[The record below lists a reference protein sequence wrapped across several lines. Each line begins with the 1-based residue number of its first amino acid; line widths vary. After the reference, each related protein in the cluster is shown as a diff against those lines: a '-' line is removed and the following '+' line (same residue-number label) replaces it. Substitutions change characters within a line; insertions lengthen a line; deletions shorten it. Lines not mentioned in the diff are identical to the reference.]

1 MRTREGIINTQKRD
15 FLTGRTY
22 RMKKMVA
29 VALASGW
36 LAVAQTPEPAPATD
50 VTAADIQGMLK
61 QLPKE
66 KITDA
71 PIRVADVGG
80 YRVGVFVVF
89 RPKSNEAKERAAA
102 HNTRVTEIYYI
113 LEGSG
118 TLVTG
123 GKIVGDRID
132 GGVTRHDTGP
142 PPALVERPGFR
153 YLLSA
158 ADARPGF
165 AAEA

>member
-1 MRTREGIINTQKRD
+1 
-15 FLTGRTY
+15 
-22 RMKKMVA
+22 MKKMVA
-29 VALASGW
+29 VAMASGW

-132 GGVTRHDTGP
+132 GGVTRHVAKGDVVMIPGHLP
-142 PPALVERPGFR
+142 HWWSALDSDIS
-153 YLLSA
+153 YLRLTPDPDSQQKL
-158 ADARPGF
+158 R
-165 AAEA
+165 

>member
-1 MRTREGIINTQKRD
+1 
-15 FLTGRTY
+15 
-22 RMKKMVA
+22 MKKMVA

-132 GGVTRHDTGP
+132 GGVTRHVAKGDVVMIPGHLP
-142 PPALVERPGFR
+142 HWWSALDSDIS
-153 YLLSA
+153 YLRLTPDPDSQQKL
-158 ADARPGF
+158 R
-165 AAEA
+165 

>member
-1 MRTREGIINTQKRD
+1 
-15 FLTGRTY
+15 
-22 RMKKMVA
+22 MKMMLVVA
-29 VALASGW
+29 VASGW
-36 LAVAQTPEPAPATD
+36 LALAQNPEPAPATD
-50 VTAADIQGMLK
+50 VTAADIQAMLK

-89 RPKSNEAKERAAA
+89 RPKSNEAKEKPAA

-123 GKIVGDRID
+123 GRITGDRID
-132 GGVTRHDTGP
+132 GGVTRHVAKGDVIMIPGHLP
-142 PPALVERPGFR
+142 HWWSALDSDVS
-153 YLLSA
+153 YLRLTPDPDSQQKL
-158 ADARPGF
+158 R
-165 AAEA
+165 

>member
-1 MRTREGIINTQKRD
+1 
-15 FLTGRTY
+15 
-22 RMKKMVA
+22 MKKMVA
-29 VALASGW
+29 VAMASGW
-36 LAVAQTPEPAPATD
+36 LAIAQTPEPAPATD
-50 VTAADIQGMLK
+50 VTAADIQAMLK

-132 GGVTRHDTGP
+132 GGVTRHVAKGDVVMIPGHLP
-142 PPALVERPGFR
+142 HWWSALDSDIS
-153 YLLSA
+153 YLRLTPDPDSQQKL
-158 ADARPGF
+158 R
-165 AAEA
+165 